1 MSWDEARKAPW
12 KNLNSVE
19 SVSKNRL
26 KAANKS
32 LTASGSDAGQT
43 NTHSAASAAS
53 NSGAKIVKAQP
64 TILGFIPTA
73 REFTWGELGRNVL
86 FGVSVGGITG
96 ITFGFMD
103 GMKQVQESQSLKSLS
118 NNAKGSYI
126 MRGCGTTGMAF
137 AGFFSG
143 FHAFKYGLRTA
154 FDTGD
159 YGQIGLGGL
168 AALGGLGYF
177 PENRRLLPY
186 GVMLIAMD
194 SFNLLFREEGNA
206 KGLRPDGTV
215 AGDTKETKY
224 EDS

>member
-43 NTHSAASAAS
+43 SAS
-53 NSGAKIVKAQP
+53 NSGANAAANIPSKPIVKAQP

-143 FHAFKYGLRTA
+143 FHAFKYGLRTGEIVA
-154 FDTGD
+154 RLDTTSL
-159 YGQIGLGGL
+159 YIH
-168 AALGGLGYF
+168 
-177 PENRRLLPY
+177 
-186 GVMLIAMD
+186 
-194 SFNLLFREEGNA
+194 LFTTSAN
-206 KGLRPDGTV
+206 D
-215 AGDTKETKY
+215 
-224 EDS
+224 